1 MTYSQEVDDD
11 DEKALEKFMA
21 PNAPARRTLADI
33 IMEKLTEK
41 QTEVASQ
48 MSGKHSLSS
57 NVIV

>member
-1 MTYSQEVDDD
+1 
-11 DEKALEKFMA
+11 MA

-48 MSGKHSLSS
+48 MSGEKSRSAMPY
-57 NVIV
+57 V